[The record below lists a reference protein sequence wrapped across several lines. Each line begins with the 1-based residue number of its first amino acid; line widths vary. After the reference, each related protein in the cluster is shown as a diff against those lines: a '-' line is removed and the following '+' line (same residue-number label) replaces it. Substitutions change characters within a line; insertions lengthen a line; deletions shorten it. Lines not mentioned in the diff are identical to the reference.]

1 MLRNGEVSRLL
12 KKLFHRGRQATPEVE
27 KLIFEKYYKRVY
39 HTAYFIV
46 KDPDLAQD
54 ILQESFVKA
63 FRNID
68 RVHEIE
74 KIGAW
79 LATITTRTAIDHL
92 RKMKRRNDFAAD
104 DVFLTKE
111 LSSTEIDQTSI
122 VEIAAEKKLIQ
133 KVMWEELEKLTP
145 DHKEVLYLYYYEDLT
160 YEEISELLD
169 VKLATVKTRVHRA
182 KLKLKEAL
190 EQQTDLM
197 EVVLD
202 VKS

>member
-1 MLRNGEVSRLL
+1 ML
-12 KKLFHRGRQATPEVE
+12 KKIFHRERKITPEVE
-27 KLIFEKYYKRVY
+27 KLIFEKYYNRVY

-54 ILQESFVKA
+54 ILQESFMKA

-92 RKMKRRNDFAAD
+92 RKMKRWNDYAVD
-104 DVFLTKE
+104 DVLLTKE
-111 LSSTEIDQTSI
+111 LLNAEIDQISV
-122 VEIAAEKKLIQ
+122 VEIAAEKKLIK
-133 KVMWEELEKLTP
+133 KVMWEEIDKLKP
-145 DHKEVLYLYYYEDLT
+145 AHKEVLYLYYYEDLT
-160 YEEISELLD
+160 YEEISNLLD

-190 EQQTDLM
+190 EQQTELM

>member
-1 MLRNGEVSRLL
+1 ML
-12 KKLFHRGRQATPEVE
+12 KKIFHRERKITPEVE
-27 KLIFEKYYKRVY
+27 KLIFEKYYNRVY

-54 ILQESFVKA
+54 ILQESFMKA
-63 FRNID
+63 FRNIE

-92 RKMKRRNDFAAD
+92 RKMKRWNDYAVD
-104 DVFLTKE
+104 DVLLTKE
-111 LSSTEIDQTSI
+111 LLNAEIDQISV
-122 VEIAAEKKLIQ
+122 VEIAAEKKLIK
-133 KVMWEELEKLTP
+133 KVMWEEIDKLTP
-145 DHKEVLYLYYYEDLT
+145 AHKEVLYLYYYEDLT
-160 YEEISELLD
+160 YEEISVLLD

-190 EQQTDLM
+190 EQQTELM

>member
-1 MLRNGEVSRLL
+1 ML
-12 KKLFHRGRQATPEVE
+12 KKIFHRERKITPEVE
-27 KLIFEKYYKRVY
+27 KLIFEKYYNRVY

-54 ILQESFVKA
+54 ILQESFMKA

-92 RKMKRRNDFAAD
+92 RKMKRWNDFAVD
-104 DVFLTKE
+104 DVLLTKE
-111 LSSTEIDQTSI
+111 LSNAEIDQISI
-122 VEIAAEKKLIQ
+122 VEIAAEKKLIK
-133 KVMWEELEKLTP
+133 KVMWEEIDKLTP
-145 DHKEVLYLYYYEDLT
+145 AHKEVLYLYYYEDLT
-160 YEEISELLD
+160 YEEISFLLD

-190 EQQTDLM
+190 EQQTELM

>member
-1 MLRNGEVSRLL
+1 ML
-12 KKLFHRGRQATPEVE
+12 KKIFHRERKITPEVE
-27 KLIFEKYYKRVY
+27 KLIFEKYYNRVY

-54 ILQESFVKA
+54 ILQESFMKA

-92 RKMKRRNDFAAD
+92 RKMKRWNDFAVD
-104 DVFLTKE
+104 DVLLTKE
-111 LSSTEIDQTSI
+111 LLNAEIDQISV
-122 VEIAAEKKLIQ
+122 VEIAAEKKLIK
-133 KVMWEELEKLTP
+133 KVMWEEIDKLTP
-145 DHKEVLYLYYYEDLT
+145 AHKEVLYLYYYEDLT
-160 YEEISELLD
+160 YEEISFLLD

-190 EQQTDLM
+190 EQQTELM

>member
-1 MLRNGEVSRLL
+1 ML
-12 KKLFHRGRQATPEVE
+12 KKIFHRERKITPEVE
-27 KLIFEKYYKRVY
+27 KLIFEKYYNRVY

-54 ILQESFVKA
+54 ILQESFMKA
-63 FRNID
+63 FRNIE

-92 RKMKRRNDFAAD
+92 RKMKRWNDFAVD
-104 DVFLTKE
+104 DVLLTKE
-111 LSSTEIDQTSI
+111 LSNAEMDQISV
-122 VEIAAEKKLIQ
+122 VEIATEKKLIK
-133 KVMWEELEKLTP
+133 KVMWEEIDKLKP
-145 DHKEVLYLYYYEDLT
+145 AHKEVLYLYYYEDLT
-160 YEEISELLD
+160 YEEISNLLD

-190 EQQTDLM
+190 EQQTELM

>member
-1 MLRNGEVSRLL
+1 ML
-12 KKLFHRGRQATPEVE
+12 KKIFQRERKITPEVE
-27 KLIFEKYYKRVY
+27 KLIFEKYYNRVY

-54 ILQESFVKA
+54 ILQESFMKA

-92 RKMKRRNDFAAD
+92 RKMKRWNDFAVD
-104 DVFLTKE
+104 DVLLTKE
-111 LSSTEIDQTSI
+111 LSNAEIDQISI
-122 VEIAAEKKLIQ
+122 VEIAAEKKLIK
-133 KVMWEELEKLTP
+133 KVMWEEIDKLTP
-145 DHKEVLYLYYYEDLT
+145 AHKEVLYLYYYEDLT
-160 YEEISELLD
+160 YEEISFLLD

-190 EQQTDLM
+190 EQQTELM

>member
-1 MLRNGEVSRLL
+1 MLGN
-12 KKLFHRGRQATPEVE
+12 LFHREYKTTPEVE
-27 KLIFEKYYKRVY
+27 KLIFEKYYNRVY

-54 ILQESFVKA
+54 ILQESFMKA
-63 FRNID
+63 FRHIEC
-68 RVHEIE
+68 VHEIE

-92 RKMKRRNDFAAD
+92 RKMKRWNDFAAD
-104 DVFLTKE
+104 DVLLTKE
-111 LSSTEIDQTSI
+111 LSNVEIDRLSI
-122 VEIAAEKKLIQ
+122 VEIAAERKLI
-133 KVMWEELEKLTP
+133 KEIMWEEIDKLTP
-145 DHKEVLYLYYYEDLT
+145 AHKEVLYHYYYEDLT
-160 YEEISELLD
+160 YEEISALLD

-190 EQQTDLM
+190 VNQTELM

-202 VKS
+202 VKN